1 MEFAKLE
8 GQKTYEYVFNYFYNM
23 ILSGELKLNDK
34 IPTEREISEKLG
46 VSRNSVR
53 EVMHMLEIN
62 GLLECVQGSGNY
74 VRCDTHKYML
84 KCIDMIMALLNIHY
98 TEIFNLRTGYEFTAL
113 KLAIDAAQ
121 ANELENMNSILL
133 LMDKAAT
140 PKEGAVLDV
149 RFHDAFVAASHNRL
163 LIFYYSMMSQL
174 IDKFIEDFRT
184 RILMNKTRAEQLR
197 RSHWNLYKALVKKDY
212 ATGREALEKHF
223 EVVEEQI
230 KKYK

>member
-1 MEFAKLE
+1 MEFSKLE
-8 GQKTYEYVFNYFYNM
+8 DQKTYEYVFDYFYNM

-34 IPTEREISEKLG
+34 ISTERDIAEKLG

-74 VRCDTHKYML
+74 VRCNTHKYML

-98 TEIFNLRTGYEFTAL
+98 TEIFYLRTGYELTAL
-113 KLAIDAAQ
+113 KLAIDEVEPE
-121 ANELENMNSILL
+121 ELENMNNILL
-133 LMDKAAT
+133 SMDKAVT

-149 RFHDAFVAASHNRL
+149 HFHDAFVAASHNRL

-174 IDKFIEDFRT
+174 MDKFIEDFRT
-184 RILMNKTRAEQLR
+184 RILMNKIRAEQLR
-197 RSHWNLYKALVKKDY
+197 RSHWNLYNALVKKDY
-212 ATGREALEKHF
+212 AAGREALEKHF
-223 EVVEEQI
+223 EVVEEQL

>member
-1 MEFAKLE
+1 MEITKPE
-8 GQKTYEYVFNYFYNM
+8 GQKTYEYIFDYFYKM
-23 ILSGELKLNDK
+23 ILSRKLQLNDK
-34 IPTEREISEKLG
+34 IPTERDIAEKLG

-84 KCIDMIMALLNIHY
+84 KCIDMIMTLLGIHY
-98 TEIFNLRTGYEFTAL
+98 TEIFYLRTGYEFTAL
-113 KLAIDAAQ
+113 KLVIEEVQ
-121 ANELENMNSILL
+121 PEELEHMNNILL
-133 LMDKAAT
+133 SMDQAVTA
-140 PKEGAVLDV
+140 KEGAVLDV

-174 IDKFIEDFRT
+174 MDQFIEDFRT

-197 RSHWNLYKALVKKDY
+197 RSHWGLYHALVKKDY
-212 ATGREALEKHF
+212 ASGRDALERHF
-223 EVVEEQI
+223 EVVEEHL

>member
-1 MEFAKLE
+1 MELLKLE
-8 GQKTYEYVFNYFYNM
+8 GQKTYEYVFDYFYNK
-23 ILSGELKLNDK
+23 ILSGELRLNDR

-84 KCIDMIMALLNIHY
+84 KCIDMMMALLDVHY
-98 TEIFNLRTGYEFTAL
+98 TEIFYLRTSYEYTAL
-113 KLAIDAAQ
+113 KLAIEEIQ
-121 ANELENMNSILL
+121 SEELDDINKILL
-133 LMDKAAT
+133 AMDRAAT
-140 PKEGAVLDV
+140 PKEGAMLDV

-163 LIFYYSMMSQL
+163 LIFYYSMMSQF
-174 IDKFIEDFRT
+174 IDKFIEDFRM
-184 RILMNKTRAEQLR
+184 RILMNKNRAELLR
-197 RSHWNLYKALVKKDY
+197 HSHWNLYCALVKKDY
-212 ATGREALEKHF
+212 AAGRRALEKHF
-223 EVVEEQI
+223 EVVEEQL